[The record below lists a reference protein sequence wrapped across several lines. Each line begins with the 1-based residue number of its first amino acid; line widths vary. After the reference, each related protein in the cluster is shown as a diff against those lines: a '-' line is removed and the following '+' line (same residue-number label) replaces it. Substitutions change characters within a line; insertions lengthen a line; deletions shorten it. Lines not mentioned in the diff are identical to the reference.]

1 VLSRKA
7 RIGLALAF
15 CFASLSV
22 FLYYGAPTLWRADYT
37 RLRDGYEESFRF
49 YDRHGIFLRE
59 AANTQGDHAR
69 WLEFSQ
75 IPADV
80 IQAVLAAEDER
91 FYSHHGVDFVALARA
106 IIQDTAG
113 LKIESGA
120 STLSMQLARL
130 IGHYPRNLFGKIRQ
144 AYASRRLEAGLTKN
158 QILCLYVNLVPVGGG
173 SVGLEAGAWD
183 YFGTSL
189 SLLSRS
195 QIAMLA
201 GLIKGPSVYNPRR
214 NLEGA
219 VSRRDYVLEKQ
230 AALGM
235 LSASDVARAKKEP
248 IRLAA
253 PKDRPLAMHFTDY
266 LLQGL
271 TAPGK
276 GSQGGDIHTSID
288 LPLNNAI
295 QSLMRTHLA
304 KVRSGGISD
313 GAVVVLDNRTME
325 ILAMVGSPDYWQGD
339 RGRNNGTTALRQ
351 PGSTLKPFTYAA
363 AFLQGLS
370 PSTVVPDIPV
380 NYLGGEDK
388 LYEPQNYS
396 GRNFGPVLLRDAL
409 GKSLNVPAIR
419 VANLVGPKKLLETL
433 HQFGFES
440 LTQNAAYYG
449 LGLTLGD
456 GEVSL
461 LELTRAYSAFA
472 NKGLL
477 KELNPFRTGPEG
489 PKGKK
494 GVRVMKEDICYLI
507 TDILSDEGLRMEAFG
522 LNNPLMLEFP
532 IAIKTGTSSNWKDSW
547 AIGYTKTHTV
557 GVWVGNFSGKPT
569 NQFYGAIGAGPLFQ
583 QVARLMHESVKRADR
598 GPIWDRLP
606 ESVEE
611 IRVCPISGDLPNAYC
626 PRTKR
631 MAVLKSSIPKQEC
644 AVHRAVE
651 IDVRNGMIATDKVA
665 PENRVVKVFEYLDPE
680 YQTWLY
686 QTNQVPPP
694 EKPSPLNDQTARV
707 QIVQPHPGDVYIFE
721 PGYDPRTQSIE
732 LRALV
737 GPGLKNLFWFVND
750 KVLEPAKWP
759 YRASLAAVPGSYTI
773 RLGSLKESSEPV
785 SITVR

>member
-1 VLSRKA
+1 VLPPKA
-7 RIGLALAF
+7 KIGLAWALSL
-15 CFASLSV
+15 ASLPV
-22 FLYYGAPTLWRADYT
+22 FLYYAAPYLWRADYSQ
-37 RLRDGYEESFRF
+37 LREGYEESFRF
-49 YDRHGIFLRE
+49 YDRNGVFLRE
-59 AANTQGDHAR
+59 AANRNGDHAR
-69 WLEFSQ
+69 WLDYSQ

-80 IQAVLAAEDER
+80 IDAVLAAEDER

-106 IIQDTAG
+106 LVQDTTE
-113 LKIESGA
+113 LKIQSGA

-130 IGHYPRNLFGKIRQ
+130 IGHYPRNLFGKILQ
-144 AYASRRLEAGLTKN
+144 AYTSRRLEEGLSKD

-173 SVGLEAGAWD
+173 SVGMEAGAWD

-195 QIAMLA
+195 QVAMLA

-219 VSRRDYVLEKQ
+219 VSRRDYVLDKQ

-235 LSASDVARAKKEP
+235 MSASDVARAKKEP

-253 PKDRPLAMHFTDY
+253 PKDRPQAMHFTDY

-271 TAPGK
+271 AAPGK
-276 GSQGGDIHTSID
+276 GPQGGDIHTSID

-295 QSLMRTHLA
+295 QSLLRTHIA

-325 ILAMVGSPDYWQGD
+325 ILAMVGSPDYWQGE

-363 AFLQGLS
+363 AFLMGLS
-370 PSTVVPDIPV
+370 PATVVPDIPT
-380 NYLGGEDK
+380 NYIGGEDK

-419 VANLVGPKKLLETL
+419 VANRVGPKKLLETL

-440 LTQNAAYYG
+440 LNQDAGHYG

-461 LELTRAYSAFA
+461 LELARGYSVFA

-477 KELNPFRTGPEG
+477 KELTPFRAGPEG
-489 PKGKK
+489 SKRKK
-494 GVRVMKEDICYLI
+494 GVRVMTEDVCYLI
-507 TDILSDEGLRMEAFG
+507 TDILSDESLRMEAFG
-522 LNNPLMLEFP
+522 VNNPLILEFP

-547 AIGYTKTHTV
+547 VIGYTKTHTI

-569 NQFYGAIGAGPLFQ
+569 NQYYGAIGAGPLFQ
-583 QVARLMHESVKRADR
+583 QVARLVQDSVKRADR

-606 ESVEE
+606 GGVEE
-611 IRVCPISGDLPNAYC
+611 IRVCPVSGDLPNAHC
-626 PRTKR
+626 PRTVR
-631 MAVLKSSIPKQEC
+631 LAVLKTSIPKQEC
-644 AVHRAVE
+644 GVHRAVE

-665 PENRVVKVFEYLDPE
+665 PENRAVRVFEYLDPE

-686 QTNQVPPP
+686 QTNQPPPP
-694 EKPSPLNDQTARV
+694 EKPSPLTDHAARV
-707 QIVQPHPGDVYIFE
+707 KIVNPL
-721 PGYDPRTQSIE
+721 PRKI
-732 LRALV
+732 
-737 GPGLKNLFWFVND
+737 
-750 KVLEPAKWP
+750 
-759 YRASLAAVPGSYTI
+759 SLP
-773 RLGSLKESSEPV
+773 
-785 SITVR
+785 